1 MSKNFFQALAAMVG
15 YIIGVGMFGLPYL
28 FIKAGIWPCLVLV
41 AVIGTAQYFIHLL
54 YAAVICD
61 NPGYHRLPGHAN
73 NYFGPAGKHLT
84 LAVTMI
90 GNYGAML
97 AYIIVGGVFAHQLFS
112 PAWGGSEVF
121 YASILFFIA
130 AAVVFFGIK
139 TIARFEFY
147 LTAALVIIMALVIKR
162 SLEFA
167 DPANLTLVNW
177 KYALLP
183 FGAILFAFDG
193 GGVIPLAAEILN
205 KKRKS
210 LKTAISLGTFFSI
223 ALIIIFSLI
232 TAAVTG
238 GETTPD
244 ALKGLW
250 NVMDGKIVLISL
262 ILGLLVIATSFFAV
276 AENIKDTFCRD
287 YGMGKKISWAL
298 AFFIPYAFYLAGF
311 NNFIGV
317 ISFVGA
323 ISGGF
328 TGIILIL
335 IFRKMEKEKKKLSF
349 FRHKPGRLFLG
360 MIFSLFMAGIIYEVW
375 NFLL

>member
-1 MSKNFFQALAAMVG
+1 MSKNFFQALAVMVG

-41 AVIGTAQYFIHLL
+41 AVIGVAQYFIHLL
-54 YAAVICD
+54 YAAIICG
-61 NPGYHRLPGHAN
+61 NPGYHRLPGYAE
-73 NYFGPAGKHLT
+73 NYFGSAVKRLT
-84 LAVTMI
+84 FVVTMI

-97 AYIIVGGVFAHQLFS
+97 AYIIVGGVFARQLFS
-112 PAWGGSEVF
+112 PFWGGSEVL

-130 AAVVFFGIK
+130 AGVVFFGIK

-147 LTAALVIIMALVIKR
+147 FTAAMVIVLFLVIKR
-162 SLEFA
+162 SLGFA
-167 DPANLTLVNW
+167 SLDNLTLINW

-205 KKRKS
+205 KRKKS
-210 LKTAISLGTFFSI
+210 LKTAIGFGTFFSI
-223 ALIIIFSLI
+223 ALIVIFSLV

-238 GETTPD
+238 GKTTPD
-244 ALKGLW
+244 GLIGLW

-262 ILGLLVIATSFFAV
+262 VLGLLVIATSFFAV

-287 YGMGKKISWAL
+287 YGMNKSIAWAL

-311 NNFIGV
+311 NDFIGV
-317 ISFVGA
+317 ISFAGA

-328 TGIILIL
+328 TGIIMIL
-335 IFRKMEKEKKKLSF
+335 IFWKMEKEKKQLSF
-349 FRHKPGRLFLG
+349 FRHKPSRLFLG
-360 MIFSLFMAGIIYEVW
+360 LIASLFAAGIVYEVW
-375 NFLL
+375 MFL

>member
-1 MSKNFFQALAAMVG
+1 MNRKFFQALAAIVG
-15 YIIGVGMFGLPYL
+15 YIIGVGMFALPYL
-28 FIKAGIWPCLVLV
+28 FIKAGLWPCLILI
-41 AVIGTAQYFIHLL
+41 VIIGIAQYFVHLL

-61 NPGYHRLPGHAN
+61 NPGYHRLPGHAE
-73 NYFGPAGKHLT
+73 NYFGPAGKRLT
-84 LAVTMI
+84 FVVTMI

-97 AYIIVGGVFAHQLFS
+97 AYIIVGGVFARQLFS
-112 PAWGGSEVF
+112 PFWGGSEVL

-130 AAVVFFGIK
+130 AGVVFFGIK

-147 LTAALVIIMALVIKR
+147 FTAAMVVVLLLVIKR
-162 SLEFA
+162 SLGFA
-167 DPANLTLVNW
+167 SPANLTLVNW

-205 KKRKS
+205 KRKKS
-210 LKTAISLGTFFSI
+210 LKIAIGFGTFFSI
-223 ALIIIFSLI
+223 ALIVIFSLV

-238 GETTPD
+238 GKTTPD
-244 ALKGLW
+244 VLTGLW

-262 ILGLLVIATSFFAV
+262 VLGLLVIATSFFAV
-276 AENIKDTFCRD
+276 AENIKDTFSRD
-287 YGMGKKISWAL
+287 YGINKTISWAL

-317 ISFVGA
+317 ISFAGA

-360 MIFSLFMAGIIYEVW
+360 LVASLFLAGIVYEIWSFV
-375 NFLL
+375 L